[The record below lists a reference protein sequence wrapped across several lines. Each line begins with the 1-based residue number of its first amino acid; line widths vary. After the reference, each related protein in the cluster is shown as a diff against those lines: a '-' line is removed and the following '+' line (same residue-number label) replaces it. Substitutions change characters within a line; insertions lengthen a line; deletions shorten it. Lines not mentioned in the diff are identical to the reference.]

1 MTAMLGTAIPALW
14 HWCRVWQA
22 WSSTHSR
29 RGRIMPV
36 RSALGITTSGMTQP
50 RSGWCQR
57 SGALLCAAHPA
68 PLLVPDGQLP

>member
-1 MTAMLGTAIPALW
+1 
-14 HWCRVWQA
+14 
-22 WSSTHSR
+22 
-29 RGRIMPV
+29 MPV